1 MSMRKIAVIFLTVGI
16 TPVAHASTLCH
27 ADEVAVFS
35 CQLKENKK
43 FVSVCTSRN
52 ISDKTGFMQYRYG
65 TEKNVELSYPDD
77 KLDSQSKFGYDSYDR
92 PDLST
97 FILGFDNSNYRYEI
111 SETTEGGADDGVTAR
126 ALLVTSEVTKH
137 TITLNCLNNQNLIS
151 HISTLEAVVPC
162 DKEHEIVDGSCN

>member
-1 MSMRKIAVIFLTVGI
+1 MGKISVIFLTIGI
-16 TPVAHASTLCH
+16 THVAQASTLCR
-27 ADEVAVFS
+27 ADEVVVFS
-35 CQLKENKK
+35 CQFKENKK

-65 TEKNVELSYPDD
+65 TEKNVELSYPDN
-77 KLDSQSKFGYDSYDR
+77 KLNSQSKFGYDSYAR

-111 SETTEGGADDGVTAR
+111 SETTEGGIDDGITTQV
-126 ALLVTSEVTKH
+126 LLVTSEDKKH

-151 HISTLEAVVPC
+151 NISTLETVVPC
-162 DKEHEIVDGSCN
+162 DKEHEIVDGSCD